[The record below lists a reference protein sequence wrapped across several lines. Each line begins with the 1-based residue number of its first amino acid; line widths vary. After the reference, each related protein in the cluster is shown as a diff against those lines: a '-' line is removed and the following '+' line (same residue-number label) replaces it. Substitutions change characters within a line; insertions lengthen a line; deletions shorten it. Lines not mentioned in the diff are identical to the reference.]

1 MLSASFNLFSAQATG
16 LNDDFDGDGI
26 INSIDI
32 DDDNDGVPDAVESPS
47 CYYSAS
53 EWNTGVK
60 PTTNGVAITSALT
73 TTLGN
78 FGLLLDNVPGT
89 SAVTFTAGQAIQNAN
104 VYLFTFA
111 QPVRLDA
118 LYLKFNTATQFA
130 NTTKI
135 QGSNTNNGSDWV
147 DLSGSI
153 AAAAGTNIT
162 ANGLLEV
169 TSSIKYPVTLNT
181 STAYKYIRITGVAV
195 SNIAAQN
202 ASEVYFDFNIANY
215 VASYYPKATCTDANI
230 DGDGILPQFDLDSDG
245 DGCSDAYEAGA
256 TTSFATNYQFPGA
269 VGVNGLNNTL
279 ETSDNGI
286 VNYTSTYYLYAQ
298 NSAMQVCKDADGDGI
313 LDINDIDDDNDGVL
327 DTSEQ
332 ILETCSGVFTA
343 ASRVIWNAAFTN
355 SNTTATG
362 NATINGTPVTVTAT
376 TTKVF
381 NALKDDHWHFGT
393 GSYVGCPDVTTV
405 VTNSVINIFSNDYT
419 VTYTFSRPVR
429 NPSLSFSSFNGTA
442 VLFPHP
448 VYVSGLQGAVS
459 GVSSNTYITSFP
471 ATENIVAVVYNGVFN
486 SISFRVAGSD
496 NQGSVLLNIPYV
508 LDAGSL
514 TYTLTSG
521 SPFGYL
527 DMDTDGDGVVNRL
540 DLDSDGD
547 GCPDAREASVSSNA
561 GASASMSA
569 SGGVIYTGGIPS
581 GTANAYVG
589 NGTPSQYG
597 ANGFFNGIET
607 AAESGVYNGTY
618 TYNQYALIKA
628 LNLCTDTDN
637 DGVVDFTDIDDDND
651 GVVDAVE
658 SPACFYTANEWN
670 TGTKPIYGVTISSA
684 LTTTAA
690 NFNQLIDGVGGTTA
704 VAFSASPTQAIQNSN
719 VYLFNFVQPVKL
731 DALYLQF
738 NIGTQFAGTTKIQGS
753 NTNNG
758 SDWVNLSAD
767 IAATAATNTTAN
779 GGVSVTT
786 SIKYPVTL
794 NTATAYKY
802 IRITGGATASNIVAA
817 NASEVYFDFNNAAY
831 VASSYPKAITC
842 SNDTDTDTIPNHL
855 DLDSDGDGC
864 PDAKESGVSVNVGA
878 AASMSASGG
887 SIYTGGIP
895 SGTANAYVGNGT
907 SSQYGANGF
916 FNGIETVVDNGLY
929 NSTYTYQFASNNA
942 LNVCVDT
949 DGDGVGDLIDI
960 DDDNDGILDILEQNC
975 PNGSKTGVIVTKPAT
990 ITYNMAGVSATHT
1003 LADLVDGVD
1012 SNIYVMSNPTGTLS
1026 NAEWFRV
1033 TFPYARILSSWE
1045 VGHYAGQYLF
1055 STTSTYKVQG
1065 SNDASAWTD
1074 LTGALTYSNAQ
1085 SGQSTQPNSNIANFS
1100 SNQTAYK
1107 YYRYYGISGTT
1118 GVGWATEFYWSQK

>member
-1 MLSASFNLFSAQATG
+1 M
-16 LNDDFDGDGI
+16 
-26 INSIDI
+26 
-32 DDDNDGVPDAVESPS
+32 
-47 CYYSAS
+47 
-53 EWNTGVK
+53 
-60 PTTNGVAITSALT
+60 
-73 TTLGN
+73 
-78 FGLLLDNVPGT
+78 
-89 SAVTFTAGQAIQNAN
+89 
-104 VYLFTFA
+104 
-111 QPVRLDA
+111 
-118 LYLKFNTATQFA
+118 
-130 NTTKI
+130 
-135 QGSNTNNGSDWV
+135 
-147 DLSGSI
+147 
-153 AAAAGTNIT
+153 
-162 ANGLLEV
+162 
-169 TSSIKYPVTLNT
+169 
-181 STAYKYIRITGVAV
+181 
-195 SNIAAQN
+195 
-202 ASEVYFDFNIANY
+202 
-215 VASYYPKATCTDANI
+215 
-230 DGDGILPQFDLDSDG
+230 
-245 DGCSDAYEAGA
+245 
-256 TTSFATNYQFPGA
+256 
-269 VGVNGLNNTL
+269 
-279 ETSDNGI
+279 
-286 VNYTSTYYLYAQ
+286 
-298 NSAMQVCKDADGDGI
+298 
-313 LDINDIDDDNDGVL
+313 
-327 DTSEQ
+327 
-332 ILETCSGVFTA
+332 
-343 ASRVIWNAAFTN
+343 IWNAAFTN

-1026 NAEWFRV
+1026 NAEWFR
-1033 TFPYARILSSWE
+1033 
-1045 VGHYAGQYLF
+1045 
-1055 STTSTYKVQG
+1055 
-1065 SNDASAWTD
+1065 
-1074 LTGALTYSNAQ
+1074 
-1085 SGQSTQPNSNIANFS
+1085 
-1100 SNQTAYK
+1100 
-1107 YYRYYGISGTT
+1107 
-1118 GVGWATEFYWSQK
+1118 